1 MLVHVNVFVL
11 VAAAAGA
18 GLVSAQSISLSSACT
33 TALTGLLTSPDAACL
48 NPTSLLSYAVSSQKS
63 IPDTID
69 QWLTGLCAS
78 GSCSND
84 SLAQV
89 VTNVTTGCNA
99 ELAQVGI
106 STDANDSI
114 INIVQ
119 QAYPTARKVVC
130 LKDDSTNKLCV
141 PETISNLESIIG
153 KLGVNDL
160 SFVNLAADVNQLIA
174 SGLPNITCT
183 NCIKEAYTIA
193 RQDFPDIFSNGD
205 ISSPIVS
212 LCGAS
217 FIDGSHPDDISET
230 ANSKTFSLDNSS
242 VLSRGS
248 VFNMAITLLFVSSA
262 FVFLG

>member
-1 MLVHVNVFVL
+1 VVL
-11 VAAAAGA
+11 HTSYFSSLIFISIKHAGSCQRFRA
-18 GLVSAQSISLSSACT
+18 CCCCCRSWSRFSAIVSTRSNARNHFLIVCQRRISLSSACT

-130 LKDDSTNKLCV
+130 LK
-141 PETISNLESIIG
+141 E
-153 KLGVNDL
+153 
-160 SFVNLAADVNQLIA
+160 
-174 SGLPNITCT
+174 
-183 NCIKEAYTIA
+183 
-193 RQDFPDIFSNGD
+193 
-205 ISSPIVS
+205 
-212 LCGAS
+212 
-217 FIDGSHPDDISET
+217 
-230 ANSKTFSLDNSS
+230 
-242 VLSRGS
+242 
-248 VFNMAITLLFVSSA
+248 
-262 FVFLG
+262 